1 MQIDLTMR
9 NFGKETLNLLGCVS
23 GMKDEFDP
31 INYPR
36 YDFNYQE
43 RLKTFRG
50 IQVRETHFVLDR
62 SEYFSCQFHR
72 KNLHWLVFHIV
83 DMVIGWYVYIAMES
97 WKIGQRG
104 MIRWQSTFD
113 IMNLVHSWH
122 HLRKNQNGQNIRGIK
137 ID

>member
-50 IQVRETHFVLDR
+50 IQVRNITVSLSIGITMLGF
-62 SEYFSCQFHR
+62 R
-72 KNLHWLVFHIV
+72 K
-83 DMVIGWYVYIAMES
+83 
-97 WKIGQRG
+97 KP
-104 MIRWQSTFD
+104 
-113 IMNLVHSWH
+113 
-122 HLRKNQNGQNIRGIK
+122 LR
-137 ID
+137 

>member
-72 KNLHWLVFHIV
+72 KNLH
-83 DMVIGWYVYIAMES
+83 
-97 WKIGQRG
+97 
-104 MIRWQSTFD
+104 
-113 IMNLVHSWH
+113 
-122 HLRKNQNGQNIRGIK
+122 
-137 ID
+137 

>member
-50 IQVRETHFVLDR
+50 IQVRETRFVYWFVVR
-62 SEYFSCQFHR
+62 F
-72 KNLHWLVFHIV
+72 
-83 DMVIGWYVYIAMES
+83 
-97 WKIGQRG
+97 
-104 MIRWQSTFD
+104 
-113 IMNLVHSWH
+113 
-122 HLRKNQNGQNIRGIK
+122 
-137 ID
+137 

>member
-50 IQVRETHFVLDR
+50 IQVRETH
-62 SEYFSCQFHR
+62 
-72 KNLHWLVFHIV
+72 
-83 DMVIGWYVYIAMES
+83 
-97 WKIGQRG
+97 
-104 MIRWQSTFD
+104 
-113 IMNLVHSWH
+113 
-122 HLRKNQNGQNIRGIK
+122 
-137 ID
+137 